1 MEVTQWFHAFPRE
14 LAVILIAMLP
24 VAELRGAI
32 PWAVHPQ
39 GGGMSLGMAYVLAVV
54 GNAIPVVPLLL
65 GLGPVSNVLRR
76 WSIFDRFFEWLF
88 ARTRRRGKLVEK
100 YEALGLI
107 PFVAIPL
114 PVTGAW
120 TGAVAAF
127 VFGVRFWY
135 ALPAILAGIMIAG
148 LIVASACAGFITIWG
163 IASP

>member
-1 MEVTQWFHAFPRE
+1 MDITHWFHACPRE

-39 GGGMSLGMAYVLAVV
+39 GGGMSLGMAYVLAVT
-54 GNAIPVVPLLL
+54 GNAIPVIPLLL
-65 GLGPVSNVLRR
+65 GLGPVSNYLRR
-76 WSIFDRFFEWLF
+76 WPVFDRFFEWLF
-88 ARTRRRGKLVEK
+88 ARTRRRGNLVER
-100 YEALGLI
+100 YEALGLV

-127 VFGVRFWY
+127 VFGVRFRY
-135 ALPAILAGIMIAG
+135 ALPAILAGILIAG
-148 LIVASACAGFITIWG
+148 LVVVLACAGVIGIWG
-163 IASP
+163 IASS

>member
-1 MEVTQWFHAFPRE
+1 MTDFLLGLLTNISKEWIT
-14 LAVILIAMLP
+14 IIIAALP
-24 VAELRGAI
+24 VSELRGAI
-32 PWAVHPQ
+32 P
-39 GGGMSLGMAYVLAVV
+39 LAVAMGFSLKKAFALSV
-54 GNAIPVVPLLL
+54 LGNILPVCPILFLLE
-65 GLGPVSNVLRR
+65 PVSERMRHIPLVR
-76 WSIFDRFFEWLF
+76 RFFDWFFE
-88 ARTRRRGKLVEK
+88 RTRRKASLVEK